1 MARSRHRVAVV
12 DDDAS
17 VRKAL
22 QRLLRAS
29 DLDADAFGSGQE
41 FLDSLPAAVPDCL
54 VLDLQMPGMNGLALQ
69 RELAQAGTRLPTVI
83 ITGHDE
89 PGMEAR
95 CLAAGAG
102 AYLRKPLDER
112 TLLAAIEDA
121 IQASRASGVGSAN
134 P

>member
-1 MARSRHRVAVV
+1 MVKTRHRVAVV

-29 DLDADAFGSGQE
+29 DLDADTFGSAE
-41 FLDSLPAAVPDCL
+41 DFLASLPHATLPDCL
-54 VLDLQMPGMNGLALQ
+54 VLDLQMPGTSGLDLQ
-69 RELAQAGTRLPTVI
+69 RQVVRAGLRVPIVV

-95 CLAAGAG
+95 CLAAGAS
-102 AYLRKPLDER
+102 AYLRKPLEAG
-112 TLLAAIEDA
+112 TLLAAVEAA
-121 IQASRASGVGSAN
+121 IDPA

>member
-22 QRLLRAS
+22 RRLLRAS

-102 AYLRKPLDER
+102 AYLRKPLDDR

-121 IQASRASGVGSAN
+121 IKASPASGGRPATR
-134 P
+134 

>member
-1 MARSRHRVAVV
+1 MAKHRRRVAVV
-12 DDDAS
+12 DDDPS

-29 DLDADAFGSGQE
+29 DHDADAFGSAQD
-41 FLDSLPAAVPDCL
+41 FLDSLPASIPDCV

-69 RELAQAGTRLPTVI
+69 RELAQAGRRLPSVI

-89 PGMEAR
+89 PGMQAR

-102 AYLRKPLDER
+102 AYLRKPLDSKA
-112 TLLAAIEDA
+112 LLAAIEDA
-121 IQASRASGVGSAN
+121 INAARASRFGYGT